1 MPSQVKIVAKNELD
15 SMHTGT
21 LLRRRTALLQCEDS
35 VTASDRSDYQSS
47 PNPDETGWVEF
58 KDQPQWR
65 QAYGELKDVLAT
77 REHNIP
83 TGQEKRSR
91 RIKQSQKQR

>member
-1 MPSQVKIVAKNELD
+1 MPSQVKIVSKDELD

-35 VTASDRSDYQSS
+35 FAVSDRSDYESS

-65 QAYGELKDVLAT
+65 QVYEEVKDVLAT
-77 REHNIP
+77 REHIP
-83 TGQEKRSR
+83 TGQEKWSK